1 MNEIVLLMWGMVG
14 AKCNLT
20 MVSFLAAGDVL
31 TRNDDWH
38 GPSSKKT
45 PALQG
50 AHARARVC
58 VWMEGTHDEAPS
70 HEAAHMIP
78 GYCITWGA
86 W

>member
-31 TRNDDWH
+31 TRNDWH

-45 PALQG
+45 TALQG

-58 VWMEGTHDEAPS
+58 VCGWRK
-70 HEAAHMIP
+70 HMTRLHPTKLLI
-78 GYCITWGA
+78 
-86 W
+86 